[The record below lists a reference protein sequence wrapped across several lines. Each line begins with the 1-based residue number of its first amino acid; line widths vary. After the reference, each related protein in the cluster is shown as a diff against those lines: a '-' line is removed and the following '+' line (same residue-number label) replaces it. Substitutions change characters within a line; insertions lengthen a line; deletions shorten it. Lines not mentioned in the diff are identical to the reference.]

1 MTREDDK
8 YVLLHGTPLAW
19 TAQADL
25 PDLRAFRA
33 FLPLG
38 VRADAHLVLDLAGS
52 GTLAAPLLNGT
63 LAASDIRFSM
73 PEEGI
78 AIRDG
83 TIKLKLDDSIVNVS
97 EGILEGQSGR
107 ILLAGTASWR
117 NPTGGLTL
125 NFEKFATL
133 TRSDRRLWLSGT
145 TRLGYAG
152 GRVSLDGAL
161 RADRARL
168 EMPEAARPRLSD
180 DVVIVG
186 QPPRPESQVR
196 RTPLDLNLSFDL
208 GDDFLF
214 LGAGLDARLGG
225 KIRVF
230 THNEA
235 LRGEGTVKVE
245 KGRYSAFGQTLDIS
259 RGVLTFTGP
268 INNPGLDILAVR
280 ETGSV
285 TAGVRVVG
293 TVERPRASLYSD
305 PSMPDTEIL
314 SWLLFGQGLDSSDS
328 ARVQTMQI
336 MAAALLSQADSV
348 GLQAQ
353 LTDAL
358 PIDSIA
364 LRSGDN
370 AEDLSDTIVSVGR
383 RINSKLM
390 MSYEQSLDG
399 LDQFVKAVYQISE
412 RFRVEATAG
421 SQTSL
426 DVFYT
431 REVD

>member
-1 MTREDDK
+1 
-8 YVLLHGTPLAW
+8 
-19 TAQADL
+19 
-25 PDLRAFRA
+25 
-33 FLPLG
+33 
-38 VRADAHLVLDLAGS
+38 
-52 GTLAAPLLNGT
+52 
-63 LAASDIRFSM
+63 M
-73 PEEGI
+73 PEEGVT
-78 AIRDG
+78 IRDG
-83 TIKLKLDDSIVNVS
+83 TLKLKLDDNTISVS
-97 EGILEGQSGR
+97 EGMLEGQSGR
-107 ILLAGTASWR
+107 ILLTGTASWR
-117 NPTGGLTL
+117 NPAGGLTL
-125 NFEKFATL
+125 NFEKFAAL

-145 TRLGYAG
+145 TRLGYAN
-152 GRVSLDGAL
+152 GRASLDGAL

-186 QPPRPESQVR
+186 QPPRADSRAR

-259 RGVLTFTGP
+259 RGVLSFTGP
-268 INNPGLDILAVR
+268 IDNPGLDILAVR

-285 TAGVRVVG
+285 TAGVKVVG

-328 ARVQTMQI
+328 ARAQTMQI

-348 GLQAQ
+348 NLQAK

-370 AEDLSDTIVSVGR
+370 PEDLSGTIVSVGR
-383 RINSKLM
+383 RISSKLT

-399 LDQFVKAVYQISE
+399 LEQFVKAVYQFSARI
-412 RFRVEATAG
+412 RVEATAG
-421 SQTSL
+421 SQSSV

-431 REVD
+431 REFD

>member
-1 MTREDDK
+1 M
-8 YVLLHGTPLAW
+8 
-19 TAQADL
+19 
-25 PDLRAFRA
+25 
-33 FLPLG
+33 
-38 VRADAHLVLDLAGS
+38 
-52 GTLAAPLLNGT
+52 
-63 LAASDIRFSM
+63 
-73 PEEGI
+73 
-78 AIRDG
+78 
-83 TIKLKLDDSIVNVS
+83 
-97 EGILEGQSGR
+97 
-107 ILLAGTASWR
+107 
-117 NPTGGLTL
+117 
-125 NFEKFATL
+125 
-133 TRSDRRLWLSGT
+133 
-145 TRLGYAG
+145 
-152 GRVSLDGAL
+152 
-161 RADRARL
+161 
-168 EMPEAARPRLSD
+168 
-180 DVVIVG
+180 
-186 QPPRPESQVR
+186 
-196 RTPLDLNLSFDL
+196 
-208 GDDFLF
+208 
-214 LGAGLDARLGG
+214 
-225 KIRVF
+225 
-230 THNEA
+230 
-235 LRGEGTVKVE
+235 E

-268 INNPGLDILAVR
+268 INNPSLDILAVR
-280 ETGSV
+280 KTGAV

-370 AEDLSDTIVSVGR
+370 PEDLSDTIVSVGR

-399 LDQFVKAVYQISE
+399 LDQFVKAVYQLSE

-431 REVD
+431 REFD